1 VRAKN
6 GERKNYKENGQKMLF
21 MKIFHWDNIVI
32 GLLVLMFAVI
42 LAVDAILVT
51 WGQPGIPLSGNDV
64 KGITGVTFVLIAI
77 YMLIKAREANRN
89 RPTNITMLGATELIA
104 ALRARPSKMRAFS

>member
-1 VRAKN
+1 
-6 GERKNYKENGQKMLF
+6 MLF
-21 MKIFHWDNIVI
+21 MKVFQWNNIVV

-64 KGITGVTFVLIAI
+64 KGITGFTFVLIAI
-77 YMLIKAREANRN
+77 YMLIKARE
-89 RPTNITMLGATELIA
+89 
-104 ALRARPSKMRAFS
+104 SK

>member
-1 VRAKN
+1 MI
-6 GERKNYKENGQKMLF
+6 GTWPTPERL
-21 MKIFHWDNIVI
+21 VI

-51 WGQPGIPLSGNDV
+51 FGLSGIPLSDNDV

-77 YMLIKAREANRN
+77 FILIKTRE
-89 RPTNITMLGATELIA
+89 
-104 ALRARPSKMRAFS
+104 SK

>member
-1 VRAKN
+1 
-6 GERKNYKENGQKMLF
+6 MLF

-51 WGQPGIPLSGNDV
+51 WGQPGIPLFGNDV

-104 ALRARPSKMRAFS
+104 ALRAGPSKMRAFS